1 MASNRIGRINEEI
14 QRELA
19 QQLRLLKDPRVQ
31 KTMVSITHVETTPD
45 LRYAKVYVSL
55 LDRSCTKEV
64 LAGLKSSGGFLRRA
78 LGKSR
83 SCATRRSC
91 SGRRTIPSS
100 TARTFSTFSPSS
112 TSRRTRKMKQLTI
125 REAADFL
132 LRNDNY
138 VLLTHR
144 RPDGDTIGSAA
155 ALCAGLRSLGKTAHV
170 LENPQFTE
178 KFRPWLGKLTCETLP
193 SSACVVSVDI
203 AAENLLPFD
212 LPDCAIELQID
223 HHAGN
228 RQFGLQAFVD
238 ASAAACGEIIL
249 RLLQL
254 MGVKLDASMGAALY
268 VAISTDTGCF
278 RFNNTTADTLRCA
291 AACKD
296 TGADTFAINTAL
308 FMTKR
313 LPRLQLEARLTEK
326 MEFYAGG
333 AVAVNTLP
341 NVLLVE
347 LGLTEDDVDDISGF
361 SREIAGVEIGVM
373 LREGPEG
380 GKISLRCSPKY
391 DAAAICARLGGG
403 GHRGAAGASV
413 PEGLDAAKKAI
424 LQAIADSGVEL

>member
-1 MASNRIGRINEEI
+1 
-14 QRELA
+14 
-19 QQLRLLKDPRVQ
+19 
-31 KTMVSITHVETTPD
+31 
-45 LRYAKVYVSL
+45 
-55 LDRSCTKEV
+55 
-64 LAGLKSSGGFLRRA
+64 
-78 LGKSR
+78 
-83 SCATRRSC
+83 
-91 SGRRTIPSS
+91 
-100 TARTFSTFSPSS
+100 
-112 TSRRTRKMKQLTI
+112 MKQLTI

-212 LPDCAIELQID
+212 LPDCAVELQID

-313 LPRLQLEARLTEK
+313 LPRLQLEARLTEE

-347 LGLTEDDVDDISGF
+347 LGLTEDDVTLVNMNDDSAYQAFVSGEADLAKTSYPTTDNYDPEKYVTACGMATLGVPYYDNILC
-361 SREIAGVEIGVM
+361 SRAFFEDASKHDALVSFIVQMIRTAETFQDDDVLMQAMLDYYEFCGVSVDAEAIRHQVLERPYFTYEQLKTTDTSASFKLLADFYEQVENITTEDHDKVM
-373 LREGPEG
+373 NNMDTTILAE
-380 GKISLRCSPKY
+380 
-391 DAAAICARLGGG
+391 A
-403 GHRGAAGASV
+403 
-413 PEGLDAAKKAI
+413 LDAYAAQYVK
-424 LQAIADSGVEL
+424 

>member
-1 MASNRIGRINEEI
+1 
-14 QRELA
+14 
-19 QQLRLLKDPRVQ
+19 
-31 KTMVSITHVETTPD
+31 
-45 LRYAKVYVSL
+45 
-55 LDRSCTKEV
+55 
-64 LAGLKSSGGFLRRA
+64 
-78 LGKSR
+78 
-83 SCATRRSC
+83 
-91 SGRRTIPSS
+91 
-100 TARTFSTFSPSS
+100 
-112 TSRRTRKMKQLTI
+112 MKQLTI

-212 LPDCAIELQID
+212 LPDCAVELQID

-254 MGVKLDASMGAALY
+254 MDVKLDASMGAALY

-278 RFNNTTADTLRCA
+278 RFNNTTANTLRCA

-341 NVLLVE
+341 NALLVE

-373 LREGPEG
+373 LREGPDG

-403 GHRGAAGASV
+403 AGGRLPAGIRQAERGRGEKPLPQGPAAAVSGGRKRFFAHSA
-413 PEGLDAAKKAI
+413 GK
-424 LQAIADSGVEL
+424 QAG

>member
-1 MASNRIGRINEEI
+1 
-14 QRELA
+14 
-19 QQLRLLKDPRVQ
+19 
-31 KTMVSITHVETTPD
+31 
-45 LRYAKVYVSL
+45 
-55 LDRSCTKEV
+55 
-64 LAGLKSSGGFLRRA
+64 
-78 LGKSR
+78 
-83 SCATRRSC
+83 
-91 SGRRTIPSS
+91 
-100 TARTFSTFSPSS
+100 
-112 TSRRTRKMKQLTI
+112 MKQLTI

-212 LPDCAIELQID
+212 LPDCAVELQID

-238 ASAAACGEIIL
+238 ASAAACGEIVL

-278 RFNNTTADTLRCA
+278 RFNNTTANTLRCA

-313 LPRLQLEARLTEK
+313 LPRLQLEARLTEE

-341 NVLLVE
+341 NALLVE

-373 LREGPEG
+373 LREGPDG

>member
-1 MASNRIGRINEEI
+1 
-14 QRELA
+14 
-19 QQLRLLKDPRVQ
+19 
-31 KTMVSITHVETTPD
+31 
-45 LRYAKVYVSL
+45 
-55 LDRSCTKEV
+55 
-64 LAGLKSSGGFLRRA
+64 
-78 LGKSR
+78 
-83 SCATRRSC
+83 
-91 SGRRTIPSS
+91 
-100 TARTFSTFSPSS
+100 
-112 TSRRTRKMKQLTI
+112 MKQLTI

-144 RPDGDTIGSAA
+144 RPDGDPLGSAA

-223 HHAGN
+223 HHAGT
-228 RQFGLQAFVD
+228 RPFGLQAFVD

-313 LPRLQLEARLTEK
+313 LPRLPRPFVWQS
-326 MEFYAGG
+326 
-333 AVAVNTLP
+333 AVTQSPGRALP
-341 NVLLVE
+341 SAHKFLSTVLVESTVSKTVILPFRAFVRYFSISAAQSISACIFVFVLLKVSAPVE
-347 LGLTEDDVDDISGF
+347 QIL
-361 SREIAGVEIGVM
+361 
-373 LREGPEG
+373 LRY
-380 GKISLRCSPKY
+380 SAHSV
-391 DAAAICARLGGG
+391 CACGQP
-403 GHRGAAGASV
+403 V
-413 PEGLDAAKKAI
+413 
-424 LQAIADSGVEL
+424 GVELADDAAHPNIYRERIDAPEAEQQSTLRYLCAHALYF

>member
-1 MASNRIGRINEEI
+1 MTRA
-14 QRELA
+14 
-19 QQLRLLKDPRVQ
+19 
-31 KTMVSITHVETTPD
+31 ET
-45 LRYAKVYVSL
+45 A
-55 LDRSCTKEV
+55 
-64 LAGLKSSGGFLRRA
+64 AFLR
-78 LGKSR
+78 KH
-83 SCATRRSC
+83 
-91 SGRRTIPSS
+91 
-100 TARTFSTFSPSS
+100 
-112 TSRRTRKMKQLTI
+112 
-125 REAADFL
+125 
-132 LRNDNY
+132 DNY
-138 VLLTHR
+138 CILTHR
-144 RPDGDTIGSAA
+144 RPDGDTIGSSA
-155 ALCAGLRSLGKTAHV
+155 ALCLGLRAMGKTAW
-170 LENPQFTE
+170 LLRNPQFTPRFAAVLE
-178 KFRPWLGKLTCETLP
+178 GLVCEDVPDEATI
-193 SSACVVSVDI
+193 VSVDV
-203 AAENLLPFD
+203 AAPDLLPIGREG
-212 LPDCAIELQID
+212 LAAQVQLVID
-223 HHAGN
+223 HHA
-228 RQFGLQAFVD
+228 RSSV
-238 ASAAACGEIIL
+238 SAEHCLVEAERAACGEIIL

-347 LGLTEDDVDDISGF
+347 LGLTEDDGDDISGF

-373 LREGPEG
+373 LREGPDG

>member
-1 MASNRIGRINEEI
+1 MEE
-14 QRELA
+14 A
-19 QQLRLLKDPRVQ
+19 
-31 KTMVSITHVETTPD
+31 
-45 LRYAKVYVSL
+45 
-55 LDRSCTKEV
+55 
-64 LAGLKSSGGFLRRA
+64 
-78 LGKSR
+78 
-83 SCATRRSC
+83 
-91 SGRRTIPSS
+91 
-100 TARTFSTFSPSS
+100 
-112 TSRRTRKMKQLTI
+112 
-125 REAADFL
+125 
-132 LRNDNY
+132 
-138 VLLTHR
+138 
-144 RPDGDTIGSAA
+144 
-155 ALCAGLRSLGKTAHV
+155 
-170 LENPQFTE
+170 
-178 KFRPWLGKLTCETLP
+178 
-193 SSACVVSVDI
+193 SSAGGMV
-203 AAENLLPFD
+203 
-212 LPDCAIELQID
+212 
-223 HHAGN
+223 
-228 RQFGLQAFVD
+228 
-238 ASAAACGEIIL
+238 
-249 RLLQL
+249 
-254 MGVKLDASMGAALY
+254 
-268 VAISTDTGCF
+268 
-278 RFNNTTADTLRCA
+278 RCA

-373 LREGPEG
+373 LREGPDG

>member
-1 MASNRIGRINEEI
+1 
-14 QRELA
+14 
-19 QQLRLLKDPRVQ
+19 
-31 KTMVSITHVETTPD
+31 
-45 LRYAKVYVSL
+45 
-55 LDRSCTKEV
+55 
-64 LAGLKSSGGFLRRA
+64 
-78 LGKSR
+78 
-83 SCATRRSC
+83 
-91 SGRRTIPSS
+91 
-100 TARTFSTFSPSS
+100 
-112 TSRRTRKMKQLTI
+112 MKQLTI

-212 LPDCAIELQID
+212 LPDCAVELQID

-333 AVAVNTLP
+333 ASRTSCSW
-341 NVLLVE
+341 
-347 LGLTEDDVDDISGF
+347 SG
-361 SREIAGVEIGVM
+361 A
-373 LREGPEG
+373 
-380 GKISLRCSPKY
+380 
-391 DAAAICARLGGG
+391 
-403 GHRGAAGASV
+403 
-413 PEGLDAAKKAI
+413 
-424 LQAIADSGVEL
+424 

>member
-1 MASNRIGRINEEI
+1 
-14 QRELA
+14 
-19 QQLRLLKDPRVQ
+19 
-31 KTMVSITHVETTPD
+31 
-45 LRYAKVYVSL
+45 
-55 LDRSCTKEV
+55 
-64 LAGLKSSGGFLRRA
+64 
-78 LGKSR
+78 
-83 SCATRRSC
+83 
-91 SGRRTIPSS
+91 
-100 TARTFSTFSPSS
+100 
-112 TSRRTRKMKQLTI
+112 MKQLTI

-313 LPRLQLEARLTEK
+313 LPRLQL
-326 MEFYAGG
+326 
-333 AVAVNTLP
+333 
-341 NVLLVE
+341 
-347 LGLTEDDVDDISGF
+347 
-361 SREIAGVEIGVM
+361 
-373 LREGPEG
+373 
-380 GKISLRCSPKY
+380 
-391 DAAAICARLGGG
+391 
-403 GHRGAAGASV
+403 
-413 PEGLDAAKKAI
+413 
-424 LQAIADSGVEL
+424 

>member
-1 MASNRIGRINEEI
+1 
-14 QRELA
+14 
-19 QQLRLLKDPRVQ
+19 
-31 KTMVSITHVETTPD
+31 
-45 LRYAKVYVSL
+45 
-55 LDRSCTKEV
+55 
-64 LAGLKSSGGFLRRA
+64 
-78 LGKSR
+78 
-83 SCATRRSC
+83 
-91 SGRRTIPSS
+91 
-100 TARTFSTFSPSS
+100 
-112 TSRRTRKMKQLTI
+112 MKQLTI

-212 LPDCAIELQID
+212 LPDCAVELQID

-278 RFNNTTADTLRCA
+278 QYANTNAATLRA
-291 AACKD
+291 AARLLEL
-296 TGADTFAINTAL
+296 GADNRKISMDFFRKISRARMALVGQIYSGMRFFRGGQVAITVVTRAL
-308 FMTKR
+308 IDSVH
-313 LPRLQLEARLTEK
+313 A
-326 MEFYAGG
+326 
-333 AVAVNTLP
+333 
-341 NVLLVE
+341 
-347 LGLTEDDVDDISGF
+347 TEDDCDDIAGLPGRAEGVVVSVTI
-361 SREIAGVEIGVM
+361 RELADG
-373 LREGPEG
+373 RS
-380 GKISLRCSPKY
+380 KISVRSNPEVDSC
-391 DAAAICARLGGG
+391 AICAVYGGG
-403 GHRGAAGASV
+403 GHKMASGCTLACDTETAVEKILAAIDQVWPA
-413 PEGLDAAKKAI
+413 
-424 LQAIADSGVEL
+424 

>member
-1 MASNRIGRINEEI
+1 
-14 QRELA
+14 
-19 QQLRLLKDPRVQ
+19 
-31 KTMVSITHVETTPD
+31 
-45 LRYAKVYVSL
+45 
-55 LDRSCTKEV
+55 
-64 LAGLKSSGGFLRRA
+64 
-78 LGKSR
+78 
-83 SCATRRSC
+83 
-91 SGRRTIPSS
+91 
-100 TARTFSTFSPSS
+100 
-112 TSRRTRKMKQLTI
+112 MKQLTI

-212 LPDCAIELQID
+212 LPDCAVELQID

-361 SREIAGVEIGVM
+361 MAAR
-373 LREGPEG
+373 
-380 GKISLRCSPKY
+380 SPCAARRNTTRPPSAPGW
-391 DAAAICARLGGG
+391 AAADTAARPEPACPRASTRPRRPFCRPSPTAESSSDGKRDPDRRQAGGLDVAG
-403 GHRGAAGASV
+403 CRGQAARGAARAPRRARRNARPHGHGCAARV
-413 PEGLDAAKKAI
+413 LRAGDARRRV
-424 LQAIADSGVEL
+424 L

>member
-1 MASNRIGRINEEI
+1 
-14 QRELA
+14 
-19 QQLRLLKDPRVQ
+19 
-31 KTMVSITHVETTPD
+31 
-45 LRYAKVYVSL
+45 
-55 LDRSCTKEV
+55 
-64 LAGLKSSGGFLRRA
+64 
-78 LGKSR
+78 
-83 SCATRRSC
+83 
-91 SGRRTIPSS
+91 
-100 TARTFSTFSPSS
+100 
-112 TSRRTRKMKQLTI
+112 MKQLTI
-125 REAADFL
+125 REAAEFL
-132 LRNDNY
+132 LRIDNY

-313 LPRLQLEARLTEK
+313 LPRLQLEARLTE
-326 MEFYAGG
+326 
-333 AVAVNTLP
+333 
-341 NVLLVE
+341 
-347 LGLTEDDVDDISGF
+347 DDVDDISGF

>member
-1 MASNRIGRINEEI
+1 
-14 QRELA
+14 
-19 QQLRLLKDPRVQ
+19 
-31 KTMVSITHVETTPD
+31 
-45 LRYAKVYVSL
+45 
-55 LDRSCTKEV
+55 
-64 LAGLKSSGGFLRRA
+64 
-78 LGKSR
+78 
-83 SCATRRSC
+83 
-91 SGRRTIPSS
+91 
-100 TARTFSTFSPSS
+100 
-112 TSRRTRKMKQLTI
+112 MKQLTI

-212 LPDCAIELQID
+212 LPDCAVELQID

-373 LREGPEG
+373 LREGPDG

-413 PEGLDAAKKAI
+413 PRASTRPRRPFCRPSPTAESSSDGKRDPDRRQAGGLDVAGRRGQAARGAARAPRRATAERSI
-424 LQAIADSGVEL
+424 PWPRVCCPCSSGGRRAPSSSLSMPKRRMRPFCASAL